1 MYVNYMTRRRV
12 FSPNIE
18 ITMGDHIKTVAQT
31 AKQGK
36 YIRPHIP
43 ATGVPTTLLEGVT
56 SYLDFPA
63 PTPNACQLNKISLY
77 PYGRFY
83 PIVNYNKFVLI

>member
-1 MYVNYMTRRRV
+1 MTRRRV

-18 ITMGDHIKTVAQT
+18 VTMGDHIKTVAQT

-43 ATGVPTTLLEGVT
+43 AVGVPRTLLEGVT
-56 SYLDFPA
+56 SFLDLPA
-63 PTPNACQLNKISLY
+63 SSKTECQLKNSTALY
-77 PYGRFY
+77 PYGQFY
-83 PIVNYNKFVLI
+83 QIVNYNKFELI